1 VSTSIVSRASQ
12 GVSEAALAG
21 QLDEALWTAW
31 KLRGRQRDARRAA
44 LFLKAAKCLSITSLW
59 IAIAGWLSGIALYDM
74 VLRLSVTAGAVVVMS
89 QALRLRRYA
98 YLALFASLALL
109 YNPVASIM
117 SFSGGWQRTVLLTS
131 AVPFAASLA
140 WASVRPDPVADP
152 SKANHGL

>member
-1 VSTSIVSRASQ
+1 VDRHR
-12 GVSEAALAG
+12 GLAV
-21 QLDEALWTAW
+21 
-31 KLRGRQRDARRAA
+31 
-44 LFLKAAKCLSITSLW
+44 
-59 IAIAGWLSGIALYDM
+59 GIALDDM

-98 YLALFASLALL
+98 YSALFASLALL

-140 WASVRPDPVADP
+140 WASVRPDSVADP
-152 SKANHGL
+152 SKANHSL